1 MKMSAQSDR
10 DKSEATE
17 VAAEAAAGIVLDDVR
32 FEYPG
37 GVEALRGVSLR
48 IGRRETVAIV
58 GENGAGKTTLVKHLN
73 GLLKPTSGS
82 VTVDGVDT
90 RTTTVASM
98 ARLVG
103 FVFQN
108 PDDQLFQ
115 NQVAREVAFGPRNL
129 GYPSERVEDLVKW
142 AVEQVEISDLL
153 PRHPYD
159 LGLAQRKLVAIA
171 SVVAMDTP
179 YIVLDE
185 PTTGQDHPGTEKLGR
200 LVARLTGAGKT
211 VIAITHDMEFAS
223 SHFARIIVMAQG
235 QVILDGAPHEVFS
248 RPADL
253 EKAAVEAPQI
263 ARLGE
268 LLGLDECVLNEED
281 FLRAFSRALAR
292 DRSGCDGGGT
302 EMRSSE
308 LACE

>member
-1 MKMSAQSDR
+1 MEMSAQSDR
-10 DKSEATE
+10 AE
-17 VAAEAAAGIVLDDVR
+17 AEAARGIVLDDVR

-37 GVEALRGVSLR
+37 GVAALRGVSLK
-48 IGRRETVAIV
+48 IGRGETVAIV

-90 RTTTVASM
+90 RTKTVASL

-129 GYPSERVEDLVKW
+129 AYPGERIEELVKW

-200 LVARLTGAGKT
+200 LVARLAAAGKT

-235 QVILDGAPHEVFS
+235 QVIIDGTPYEVFS

-268 LLGLDECVLNEED
+268 LLGLDERVLNEED
-281 FLRAFSRALAR
+281 FLRSCSRALVRDKSEVAR
-292 DRSGCDGGGT
+292 EAKHPGT
-302 EMRSSE
+302 KS
-308 LACE
+308 L

>member
-1 MKMSAQSDR
+1 MSTESPRVDADR
-10 DKSEATE
+10 TDTGKC
-17 VAAEAAAGIVLDDVR
+17 IVLDDVH

-37 GVEALRGVSLR
+37 GVVALRGVSLK
-48 IGRRETVAIV
+48 IGRGETVAIV

-73 GLLKPTSGS
+73 GLLKPSSGS
-82 VTVDGVDT
+82 VTVDGIDT
-90 RTTTVASM
+90 RSKTVASM

-129 GYPSERVEDLVKW
+129 GYPTERVEELVKW

-171 SVVAMDTP
+171 SIVAMDTP

-200 LVARLTGAGKT
+200 LVARLGGAGKT
-211 VIAITHDMEFAS
+211 VIAITHDMEFAAA
-223 SHFARIIVMAQG
+223 HFARIIVMADG
-235 QVILDGAPHEVFS
+235 KVILDGTPREVFS
-248 RPADL
+248 RPAVL
-253 EKAAVEAPQI
+253 ERAAVEPPQI
-263 ARLGE
+263 TRLGQLLE
-268 LLGLDECVLNEED
+268 LGECVLDEGE
-281 FLRAFSRALAR
+281 FLQAFSRRLAALKPSHEHEAGQPAR
-292 DRSGCDGGGT
+292 P
-302 EMRSSE
+302 EE
-308 LACE
+308 L